1 MKISLKRLKN
11 KMVSVRAVLLTKTE
25 ANDPYS
31 NEIWLKFKDDT
42 FVFIS
47 FEHLIVGALD
57 NIKLGG
63 RGDLLPCTDEK
74 KIDLNQIGPYKSTI
88 INELEDAKN
97 LKSNLEET
105 IDVIIDLFENVENV
119 IK

>member
-25 ANDPYS
+25 ANDPYG

-57 NIKLGG
+57 NIKFAYNSSAQF
-63 RGDLLPCTDEK
+63 
-74 KIDLNQIGPYKSTI
+74 INQIFLGASRGLFFSAI
-88 INELEDAKN
+88 IAYIMKAKIN
-97 LKSNLEET
+97 R
-105 IDVIIDLFENVENV
+105 D
-119 IK
+119 